1 MSNWRFIGKQ
11 NNQYLVTDGIRTL
24 HLTGSEFRT
33 FAANAIDYNQ
43 QQINRW
49 MNELADH
56 GDSFDERGRYI
67 VSKIK
72 FHVASKKAHLA
83 A

>member
-1 MSNWRFIGKQ
+1 
-11 NNQYLVTDGIRTL
+11 
-24 HLTGSEFRT
+24 
-33 FAANAIDYNQ
+33 
-43 QQINRW
+43 

-72 FHVASKKAHLA
+72 FHVAAKKANQLA
-83 A
+83 N

>member
-1 MSNWRFIGKQ
+1 MFQPSFQ
-11 NNQYLVTDGIRTL
+11 
-24 HLTGSEFRT
+24 SS
-33 FAANAIDYNQ
+33 ANAVYYNQ

-67 VSKIK
+67 MDKIK
-72 FHVASKKAHLA
+72 FHVASKKANQIA
-83 A
+83 N

>member
-1 MSNWRFIGKQ
+1 MFQSSA
-11 NNQYLVTDGIRTL
+11 TAIR
-24 HLTGSEFRT
+24 
-33 FAANAIDYNQ
+33 YNQ

-67 VSKIK
+67 MAKIK
-72 FHVASKKAHLA
+72 FHVAAKKANMA

>member
-1 MSNWRFIGKQ
+1 MFQS
-11 NNQYLVTDGIRTL
+11 
-24 HLTGSEFRT
+24 S
-33 FAANAIDYNQ
+33 ANAIYYNQ

-72 FHVASKKAHLA
+72 FHVASKKANQFA
-83 A
+83 N